1 MRAPSRPAGS
11 APRPGSRR
19 RRRVDCTPGRTC
31 RSGRHRARGQGDP
44 RTGRRGGPSAGCP
57 PNGVR
62 PPPPSGRSAGPP
74 GYQVAECPNLGPV
87 SAERTAASS
96 GVGFRS
102 DRGPVLIGVMLS
114 TALVAIDA
122 TVIATAVPSVVAD
135 LGGFAQFPWLFS
147 VYLLAQAVTVPVY
160 GKLADVFGRKPVM
173 LFGIGLFLLGSVLC
187 GLSWDMT
194 ALIAFRAVQGLGAG
208 AVQPMSMTIVGD
220 LYSLEE
226 RAKVQ
231 GYIASVWG
239 ISSVVG
245 PTLGGVFSE
254 YVSWRWIFFVN
265 IPLCLDAAATIGLRF
280 TERVDRRRPRI
291 DYAGAGVLTVALT
304 LLILG
309 LLEGGQA
316 WAWGSPQGIAVL
328 AAGVALLAA
337 FVVIERRPAA
347 PVVPLRLFR
356 QRLLVATSLV
366 SACVGAALLGLTSYV
381 PTFVQDVLGTGPLV
395 AGFALPA
402 LTLGWPISASQA
414 GRVYLRIGIRSTA
427 LIGATVVL
435 LGSGLLLLLDGSS
448 SVLLVGGTSFVIG
461 LGMGFTAAPT
471 LIAAQSAVRWQE
483 RGVVTGL
490 NMFSRSAGSAIGIAV
505 FGAIVNAP
513 LGGQG
518 LEGDRVSPAALTTAV
533 HHVFIGTV
541 VLAVAMLAAV
551 LLMPRDRERTPSP
564 AAGDEVTAG

>member
-1 MRAPSRPAGS
+1 MS
-11 APRPGSRR
+11 
-19 RRRVDCTPGRTC
+19 VE
-31 RSGRHRARGQGDP
+31 
-44 RTGRRGGPSAGCP
+44 
-57 PNGVR
+57 
-62 PPPPSGRSAGPP
+62 
-74 GYQVAECPNLGPV
+74 QV
-87 SAERTAASS
+87 AASS
-96 GVGFRS
+96 AGVGLRS
-102 DRGPVLIGVMLS
+102 ERGPVLIGVMLS

-173 LFGIGLFLLGSVLC
+173 LVGIGLFLVGSVLC
-187 GLSWDMT
+187 GLAWGMT

-239 ISSVVG
+239 VSSVVG

-265 IPLCLDAAATIGLRF
+265 IPLCVVAAATIGLRF
-280 TERVDRRRPRI
+280 AEKVDRRRPRI

-304 LLILG
+304 LLVLG

-328 AAGVALLAA
+328 AAGVTLLAA
-337 FVVIERRPAA
+337 FVVIERRAVD
-347 PVVPLRLFR
+347 PVVPLGLLR

-395 AGFALPA
+395 AGFALAA

-427 LIGATVVL
+427 LIGAAVVL
-435 LGSGLLLLLDGSS
+435 LGSVLLLLLDGSS

-490 NMFSRSAGSAIGIAV
+490 NMFSRSAGSAVGIAV
-505 FGAIVNAP
+505 FGAVVNAT
-513 LGGQG
+513 LGNGG
-518 LEGDRVSPAALTTAV
+518 VEGDRVAPAELTTAV

-541 VLAVAMLAAV
+541 VLAGAMIAAV
-551 LLMPRDRERTPSP
+551 LLMPHDRGEAGAADRRRGRHRQRTRLRSRPSSRP
-564 AAGDEVTAG
+564 ASGTARQAPWLSTRSRVSAK